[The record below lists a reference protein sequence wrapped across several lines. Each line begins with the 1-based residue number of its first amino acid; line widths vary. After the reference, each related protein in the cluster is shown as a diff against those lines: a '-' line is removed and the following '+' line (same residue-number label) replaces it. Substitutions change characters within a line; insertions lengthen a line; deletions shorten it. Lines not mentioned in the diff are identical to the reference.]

1 MSETTDLPP
10 LRTLAH
16 RLVALSRRL
25 AEGAHVD
32 APGAALAMEA
42 ASEIM
47 RLRGVVRA
55 NGLRHGATHPEVD
68 VVIYPEA
75 PHASEA

>member
-1 MSETTDLPP
+1 MAVNPETTDLPP

-32 APGAALAMEA
+32 APGAALAMDMA
-42 ASEIM
+42 M
-47 RLRGVVRA
+47 M
-55 NGLRHGATHPEVD
+55 
-68 VVIYPEA
+68 VIIGQSCRNVMKPTKR
-75 PHASEA
+75 